1 MKKRE
6 IPGSGCDNETKNRIL
21 DEATKLFALNG
32 FGAVSMRDIAKSS
45 ETQTSTIYYYYE
57 SKELLL
63 EDVLSR
69 FEKGYRHYFE
79 WLKDANMKADS
90 LEELMDNMFNK
101 EFLEMLE
108 PMSCLGMS
116 LAIKEHHHNV
126 SARKRFFELFLEH
139 SIAYMQSDFDN
150 LAEKGLIPQSNTKI
164 IAAIFMFCVMA
175 GNDVRIHE
183 YAGVEPPI
191 DCMELYSDLKT
202 FLTSALKKGV

>member
-6 IPGSGCDNETKNRIL
+6 IPGSGYDNETKNRIL

-32 FGAVSMRDIAKSS
+32 FGAVSIRDIAKAS

-57 SKELLL
+57 SKEFLL

-69 FEKGYRHYFE
+69 FEKDYRHYFE
-79 WLKDANMKADS
+79 WLKGANMKADS

-101 EFLEMLE
+101 EFLKMLD

-116 LAIKEHHHNV
+116 LAIKEHHHSA
-126 SARKRFFELFLEH
+126 SARKCFFELFLAH
-139 SIAYMQSDFDN
+139 SISYMQADFDN
-150 LAEKGLIPQSNTKI
+150 LAKKGVIPPSNTKI

-183 YAGVEPPI
+183 YAGVKPPI
-191 DCMELYSDLKT
+191 DCSELYSDLKI